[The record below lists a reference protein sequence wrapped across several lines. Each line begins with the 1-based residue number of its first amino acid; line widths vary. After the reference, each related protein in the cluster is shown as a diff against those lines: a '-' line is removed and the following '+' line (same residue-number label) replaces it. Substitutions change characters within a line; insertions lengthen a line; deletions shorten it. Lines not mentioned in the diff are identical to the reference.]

1 MKKVLLSVLIA
12 SSIFMTG
19 CSSFKNGKDVII
31 KVNNTNITK
40 QMYDDAFNQSASS
53 SLIKK
58 EDKNSD
64 KGRFLNLI
72 MKDRIVNE
80 LVIKEMLEQE
90 YEKMDIN
97 VTEEE
102 INKAMDKIYT
112 LVGGRKNFLDGL
124 KMSGATEEQY
134 RDAVEKE
141 LKSNKL
147 FKKINTEKISDKDI
161 EKYYNDNKS
170 SKFVYPDMVRAS
182 HILIMANEEEIKEDL
197 KSKNKKTDEEIITS
211 QASQEMAK
219 RKAKAE
225 SLLELLKKDSSN
237 FAKVAQKE
245 SEDLSSANLGG
256 DLGFFTQKEVPEEFS
271 KATFNTK
278 PGEMVNYVVQT
289 MAGYHIIKVTDRKE
303 AGVMPFE
310 EVKGDI
316 RTYLENEK
324 KVSSLQKYVNSL
336 KAKTKVVYV
345 DKSYDPAEIQK
356 ELKNVMKKFNQ
367 EQKQTVETK

>member
-1 MKKVLLSVLIA
+1 
-12 SSIFMTG
+12 
-19 CSSFKNGKDVII
+19 
-31 KVNNTNITK
+31 
-40 QMYDDAFNQSASS
+40 MYDDAFNQSASS